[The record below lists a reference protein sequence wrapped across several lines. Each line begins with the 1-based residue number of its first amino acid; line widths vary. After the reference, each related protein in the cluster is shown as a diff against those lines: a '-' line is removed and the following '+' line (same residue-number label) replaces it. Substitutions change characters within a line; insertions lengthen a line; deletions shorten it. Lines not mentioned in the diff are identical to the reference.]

1 MYTKL
6 YKGEFFKGILS
17 LGDQTIGQNDIV
29 VSFSACSAAAQ
40 EAFKGCGGVPSEPPQ
55 PAGDTPWSGLLI
67 RRRCKKG
74 ESVEPPYLVHCFS
87 TNLLI
92 HLSGNILRLSNQ
104 INLTSNIFHCFFSV
118 C

>member
-40 EAFKGCGGVPSEPPQ
+40 EAFKGCGGVPP
-55 PAGDTPWSGLLI
+55 PAGRRYSVIRPIDSTPRG
-67 RRRCKKG
+67 KKG
-74 ESVEPPYLVHCFS
+74 ESVELAVFGALFRL
-87 TNLLI
+87 NLLQPP
-92 HLSGNILRLSNQ
+92 SKKDA
-104 INLTSNIFHCFFSV
+104 
-118 C
+118 